1 MRAIRAWLAAAL
13 MLLLPA
19 LPAAAQAPGTGA
31 AAIALLAPEIDTASP
46 RAAYESFFRDL
57 RRIGGLYR
65 SYQAERTNAAQYAL
79 FRGMQ
84 RLGTR
89 LFDLSEL
96 PPATRLKHT
105 TIALGYMADILLR
118 LPPVP
123 PDQIPG
129 TPPTAAADLPET
141 WTIPGTEIRL
151 QRRAD
156 GPWKG
161 HYAFSADTVARLP
174 EFHAEIIGAPVLRDT
189 DLPIVNWRAEQLR
202 FTGPLLAGIDFG
214 ALPAPLQTDVLDAP
228 VWKSLFSLLVLL
240 LAGAVARWVVRRVR
254 RRAAALEGWR
264 APATLLLAP
273 LAMALATLLCLL
285 AIGWELGLAGPLFD
299 AVIVLA
305 TLTLYAAAAW
315 AAWLACDLV
324 VEAIIALPTIPDDSY
339 DANLLR
345 LLARVASIVA
355 VVAIL
360 VYGASQVGVP
370 ALSLLA
376 GVSVGGIALAL
387 AAQSTVENLF
397 GGISIF
403 ADRPFRVGDQIQGPS
418 VTGTVERVGPRSSRI
433 RGADGT
439 LTTVPNSDLAKMHVT
454 NITAR
459 NGFLFKHLV
468 RLSGDSTRAQVEALL
483 EDLRARVAAEERV
496 RKAPGL
502 PRVRLVGFGE
512 SSIDVEVFAQ
522 VPVATMAEFLEVQ
535 EGLVLEIMR
544 AVETG
549 GLRFTFATP
558 PAEPAPVPVPSV
570 QAHA

>member
-1 MRAIRAWLAAAL
+1 MRLIRAVLIMLA
-13 MLLLPA
+13 LLLPA
-19 LPAAAQAPGTGA
+19 MPAPAQAPSATPGA
-31 AAIALLAPEIDTASP
+31 GAVAIALLQPEIDTSSP
-46 RAAYESFFRDL
+46 RATYESFFRDL
-57 RRIGGLYR
+57 RRIGALYLAYR
-65 SYQAERTNAAQYAL
+65 TDRTNERQYAL
-79 FRGMQ
+79 FRAMQ

-89 LFDLSEL
+89 VFDLSDL
-96 PPATRLKHT
+96 PPATRVKHT

-123 PDQIPG
+123 PDEIPG
-129 TPPTAAADLPET
+129 TPPTAAADLPES
-141 WTIPGTEIRL
+141 WIIPGTEIRL
-151 QRRAD
+151 QRRTE

-161 HYAFSADTVARLP
+161 QYAFSTDTVQRLP
-174 EFHAEIIGAPVLRDT
+174 EFHAEIIGAPVLRGAGMPV
-189 DLPIVNWRAEQLR
+189 LNWRAEQLR
-202 FTGPLLAGIDFG
+202 FTGTLLAGIDFG
-214 ALPAPLQTDVLDAP
+214 ALPRPLQADVLGAPL
-228 VWKSLFSLLVLL
+228 WKSLLSLLVLL
-240 LAGAVARWVVRRVR
+240 LAGAVARRVVRRVR

-273 LAMALATLLCLL
+273 LAMVLATIACLL

-345 LLARVASIVA
+345 LLARVASVVA

-360 VYGASQVGVP
+360 MYGASQVGVP

-418 VTGTVERVGPRSSRI
+418 VMGTVERVGPRSSRI

-454 NITAR
+454 NVTAR

-483 EDLRARVAAEERV
+483 EELRARVAAEERV
-496 RKAPGL
+496 KKAPGL

-522 VPVATMAEFLEVQ
+522 VPVATTAEFLEVQ

-544 AVETG
+544 AVEAG

-558 PAEPAPVPVPSV
+558 PVEPSASV
-570 QAHA
+570 HAHA